1 MSIPFIQRRGIGVV
15 EIFGAIGRNVRVP
28 LYNRILE
35 SLSQGH
41 VPSSGV
47 RVRHRVDVV

>member
-1 MSIPFIQRRGIGVV
+1 MQAQLTFGEYMRRLAPVPQV
-15 EIFGAIGRNVRVP
+15 ESHSTR
-28 LYNRILE
+28 
-35 SLSQGH
+35 GH

>member
-1 MSIPFIQRRGIGVV
+1 MEDVLEVYQRPYDGNEALVCMD
-15 EIFGAIGRNVRVP
+15 ET
-28 LYNRILE
+28 
-35 SLSQGH
+35 SKQGH